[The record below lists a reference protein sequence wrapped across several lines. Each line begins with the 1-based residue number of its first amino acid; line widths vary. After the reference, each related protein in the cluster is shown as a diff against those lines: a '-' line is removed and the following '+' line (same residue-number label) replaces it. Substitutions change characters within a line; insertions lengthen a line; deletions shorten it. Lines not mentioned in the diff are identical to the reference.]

1 VTVAHPLLGAKVRAQ
16 LERAASAHRG
26 RRWVAQGFTSL
37 DDRASHPCGILHGAP
52 FSVFAKL
59 GPSAAAREEFTAEL
73 AGLRL
78 IGQAAGVRVPVPV
91 AGGLASS
98 EAASSEAASPDA
110 ASSEAAS
117 PDAVGPSGTEAAP
130 LLLYEALTER
140 PPGARERDDWRSIGQ
155 VLATLHQAG
164 HERFG
169 LDGPRG
175 FFGPLPQDN
184 RPVPGN
190 RWTEFFRER
199 RLLPLLR
206 AAADSG
212 HLPPAL
218 AAGAETIAA
227 RLPDLAGPEPRP
239 ALLHGD
245 AQQNNFVSTA
255 AGAVVID
262 AAPYFGHPEA
272 DLALVGYFEP
282 VPDDVLAAYQ
292 EILPVDPGFA
302 ARRELWRLPAY
313 LAVVAVAGGTSFG
326 QTYLDRLAAAIRLYR

>member
-1 VTVAHPLLGAKVRAQ
+1 MTVAHPLLGAKVRAQ
-16 LERAASAHRG
+16 IERAASAHRG

-91 AGGLASS
+91 ASGLAETGQDS
-98 EAASSEAASPDA
+98 
-110 ASSEAAS
+110 
-117 PDAVGPSGTEAAP
+117 T

-140 PPGARERDDWRSIGQ
+140 PPGARERADWRSIGQ

-326 QTYLDRLAAAIRLYR
+326 QAYLDRLAAAIRLYR

>member
-1 VTVAHPLLGAKVRAQ
+1 MAAVASVHYVSKVRTTHPLLGATIRARI
-16 LERAASAHRG
+16 EHAASAHLG
-26 RRWVAQGFTSL
+26 RPWGSRGFTSL
-37 DDRASHPCGILHGAP
+37 NDRASHPCGILHGVP

-59 GPSAAAREEFTAEL
+59 GLTAGAREPFTAEL

-78 IGQAAGVRVPVPV
+78 IGRTADVRVPVPV
-91 AGGLASS
+91 ADGLA
-98 EAASSEAASPDA
+98 ETE
-110 ASSEAAS
+110 
-117 PDAVGPSGTEAAP
+117 GGT
-130 LLLYEALTER
+130 LLLYEALAER
-140 PPGARERDDWRSIGQ
+140 PPEAREPADWRSIGYA
-155 VLATLHQAG
+155 LAALHQVG

-190 RWTEFFRER
+190 RWVGFFRER

-206 AAADSG
+206 TGVDSG
-212 HLPPAL
+212 HLPAAL
-218 AAGAETIAA
+218 AAEVEGIAV
-227 RLPDLAGPEPRP
+227 RLPALAGPEPRP
-239 ALLHGD
+239 SLLHGD

-272 DLALVGYFEP
+272 DLALLGYFQP
-282 VPDDVLAAYQ
+282 VPDDVLDAYR

-302 ARRELWRLPAY
+302 GRRELWRLPAY
-313 LAVVAVAGGTSFG
+313 LAVAAVAGDTPFG
-326 QTYLDRLAAAIRLYR
+326 RRYLDRLAAAVRLYR

>member
-1 VTVAHPLLGAKVRAQ
+1 MRVAHPLLEAAVRRQ
-16 LERAASAHRG
+16 IERAASAHLG
-26 RRWVAQGFTSL
+26 RRWAAQGFTSL

-59 GPSAAAREEFTAEL
+59 GPSASAREEFTAEL

-91 AGGLASS
+91 AGGLA
-98 EAASSEAASPDA
+98 
-110 ASSEAAS
+110 
-117 PDAVGPSGTEAAP
+117 GPATAP
-130 LLLYEALTER
+130 LLLYEALIER
-140 PPGARERDDWRSIGQ
+140 PPAARERADWRSIGQ
-155 VLATLHQAG
+155 VLAALHQAG

-190 RWTEFFRER
+190 QWAAFFAER

-206 AAADSG
+206 TAADSG
-212 HLPPAL
+212 HLPAAL
-218 AAGAETIAA
+218 AAGVAEIAA
-227 RLPDLAGPEPRP
+227 RLPGLAGPEPRP
-239 ALLHGD
+239 SLVHGD

-272 DLALVGYFEP
+272 DLALLGYFQP

-302 ARRELWRLPAY
+302 GRRELWRLPAY
-313 LAVVAVAGGTSFG
+313 LAVVTVAGGTSFG
-326 QTYLDRLAAAIRLYR
+326 RAYLDRLSAAIHLYR

>member
-1 VTVAHPLLGAKVRAQ
+1 MARLTHPLLGAAVRAQ
-16 LERAASAHRG
+16 IERAASEHRG
-26 RRWVAQGFTSL
+26 RRWASQGFTSL
-37 DDRASHPCGILHGAP
+37 DNRASHPCGILRGVP

-59 GPSAAAREEFTAEL
+59 GTGPDAREQFTAEL

-78 IGQAAGVRVPVPV
+78 ISPAVPVPVPV
-91 AGGLASS
+91 AGGLADT
-98 EAASSEAASPDA
+98 E
-110 ASSEAAS
+110 
-117 PDAVGPSGTEAAP
+117 VGV
-130 LLLYEALTER
+130 LVLYEALPER
-140 PPGARERDDWRSIGQ
+140 PPGSRSRADWRSIGH
-155 VLATLHQAG
+155 VLATVHQVR

-190 RWTEFFRER
+190 RWAEFFRER

-212 HLPPAL
+212 HLPPGL
-218 AAGAETIAA
+218 AAGVEEIAA
-227 RLPDLAGPEPRP
+227 RLPALAGPEPQP
-239 ALLHGD
+239 CLLHGD

-255 AGAVVID
+255 DGAVVID

-272 DLALVGYFEP
+272 DLAMLGFFQP

-302 ARRELWRLPAY
+302 GRRELWRLPVY
-313 LAVVAVAGGTSFG
+313 LAVVAVAGDDPFG
-326 QTYLDRLAAAIRLYR
+326 RRYLDRLAAAIRLYR